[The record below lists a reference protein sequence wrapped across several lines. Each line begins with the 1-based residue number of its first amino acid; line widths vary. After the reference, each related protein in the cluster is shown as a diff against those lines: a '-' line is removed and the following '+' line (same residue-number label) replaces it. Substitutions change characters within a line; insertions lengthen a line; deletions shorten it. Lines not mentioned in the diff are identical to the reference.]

1 MRTGMG
7 VVITRI
13 MISGINFWSL
23 EGTFGKRQRAKSG
36 KSILPIDSEIE
47 LPEVEL
53 ERDVRCATKR

>member
-1 MRTGMG
+1 
-7 VVITRI
+7 